1 MSSPTNVRLVRPAL
15 LCLEDRTTPSA
26 GALDPSFGIGG
37 LATARGAF
45 PSNDTGR
52 STVIDRLGRIV
63 IVGDTDN
70 GSNTDFTIV
79 RLTPAGV
86 RDSAFNGNGVI
97 TFAMGNANDIAT
109 AVAIDSLN
117 RVVVAGYISDGS
129 NNHFAVARLTAEG
142 ILDTTFD
149 GDGKKIITFG
159 SSDSASSIAVDSMD
173 RIVVAGN
180 TSNGSNLDFAI
191 ARLTAAGALD
201 ASFDADGKQTIAFG
215 AANDLAYGVTV
226 DHLDRVVVTGIASNG
241 SNYDFAVARLTASG
255 ALDPSFDADGKQ
267 TISFGARDDWANAV
281 ALDSQGRIV
290 LAGYANN
297 GSNDDFA
304 LARLTSA
311 GALDATFDGDGKQT
325 LSFDTQSEEAA
336 SVAVDSLDRI
346 IVGGTTTYVGIT
358 MFGVARLTASG
369 GLDPSFHGDGKQV
382 ISFGPHS
389 YGSGVA
395 ADSSDRVLIVGA
407 SDSGSTLDIA
417 AARFTVAG
425 AYDSSFD
432 DDGKLTLDL
441 KSRSQ
446 AVGRSVAIDHHGR
459 YIEAGYSFNGTHN
472 DFMVARYAST
482 GALDPTF
489 GPGGIVNVSF
499 GDAGDTV
506 SVAVDS
512 LDRVIVTSPGNHFAV
527 IRLTATGQLDTTFDG
542 DGKQTITFSTSSDVP
557 RGIAVDSLNRVI
569 VVGEAFNGVNSQ
581 DFAVARLTE
590 AGELDSTFDG
600 DGKKTIAFGPSSQ
613 TDIALGVAI
622 DSLGQIVVAGF
633 TGNAPQEFAVARLT
647 ADGNLDST
655 FDNDG
660 METIDFGS
668 TYETAYGV
676 AIDSQNQIVLAGY
689 TGFSHDFAIAR
700 LKYTGGLDGN
710 FDGDG
715 KLTVSFGAGDDEAN
729 SVAIDS
735 QGRIVAAGF
744 TDNGTNLDMAVARI
758 TAAGALDPSFDNDG
772 KQTIAFGAADD
783 IARAVVLGSAD
794 QPVVAGYS
802 EFNGQV
808 FALARLTGDTTTASA
823 QVNDGSA
830 QRSRVTSVT
839 VRFSSQVA
847 FSGSPDQA
855 FTLVRTGG
863 GSVSFTAT
871 VSLQNGGTVVT
882 LDHFTGPDTEFGSLA
897 DGRYTLTALASQ
909 ISANGQALDGDAD
922 GTAGGNFVF
931 NDTQGLFRLFGD
943 VNGDQTVNGFDL
955 GFFRNA
961 FGTQTGDANY
971 LSYLDLNGDGVI
983 NGFDLGQFRTRFG
996 TMLP

>member
-1 MSSPTNVRLVRPAL
+1 
-15 LCLEDRTTPSA
+15 
-26 GALDPSFGIGG
+26 
-37 LATARGAF
+37 
-45 PSNDTGR
+45 
-52 STVIDRLGRIV
+52 
-63 IVGDTDN
+63 
-70 GSNTDFTIV
+70 
-79 RLTPAGV
+79 
-86 RDSAFNGNGVI
+86 
-97 TFAMGNANDIAT
+97 
-109 AVAIDSLN
+109 
-117 RVVVAGYISDGS
+117 
-129 NNHFAVARLTAEG
+129 
-142 ILDTTFD
+142 
-149 GDGKKIITFG
+149 
-159 SSDSASSIAVDSMD
+159 
-173 RIVVAGN
+173 
-180 TSNGSNLDFAI
+180 
-191 ARLTAAGALD
+191 
-201 ASFDADGKQTIAFG
+201 
-215 AANDLAYGVTV
+215 
-226 DHLDRVVVTGIASNG
+226 
-241 SNYDFAVARLTASG
+241 
-255 ALDPSFDADGKQ
+255 
-267 TISFGARDDWANAV
+267 
-281 ALDSQGRIV
+281 
-290 LAGYANN
+290 
-297 GSNDDFA
+297 
-304 LARLTSA
+304 
-311 GALDATFDGDGKQT
+311 
-325 LSFDTQSEEAA
+325 
-336 SVAVDSLDRI
+336 
-346 IVGGTTTYVGIT
+346 
-358 MFGVARLTASG
+358 
-369 GLDPSFHGDGKQV
+369 
-382 ISFGPHS
+382 
-389 YGSGVA
+389 
-395 ADSSDRVLIVGA
+395 
-407 SDSGSTLDIA
+407 
-417 AARFTVAG
+417 
-425 AYDSSFD
+425 
-432 DDGKLTLDL
+432 
-441 KSRSQ
+441 
-446 AVGRSVAIDHHGR
+446 
-459 YIEAGYSFNGTHN
+459 
-472 DFMVARYAST
+472 
-482 GALDPTF
+482 
-489 GPGGIVNVSF
+489 
-499 GDAGDTV
+499 
-506 SVAVDS
+506 
-512 LDRVIVTSPGNHFAV
+512 
-527 IRLTATGQLDTTFDG
+527 
-542 DGKQTITFSTSSDVP
+542 
-557 RGIAVDSLNRVI
+557 
-569 VVGEAFNGVNSQ
+569 
-581 DFAVARLTE
+581 
-590 AGELDSTFDG
+590 
-600 DGKKTIAFGPSSQ
+600 
-613 TDIALGVAI
+613 
-622 DSLGQIVVAGF
+622 
-633 TGNAPQEFAVARLT
+633 VARLT